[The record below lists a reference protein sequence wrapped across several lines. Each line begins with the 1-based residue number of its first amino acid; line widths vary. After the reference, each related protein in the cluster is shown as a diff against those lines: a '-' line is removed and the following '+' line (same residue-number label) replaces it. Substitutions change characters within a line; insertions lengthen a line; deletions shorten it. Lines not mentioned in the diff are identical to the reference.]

1 MKKSERI
8 ISAILTMVIGILLIV
23 MKDSFIGLLMTVA
36 GGCLIILG
44 IVDVFHRVV
53 SPAVVKIVVGV
64 LIIVCGWALV
74 RAVLYIVSAILLI
87 GGILILYDKIKR
99 KYRCVSIV
107 YTVCEY
113 AIPSVLLFI
122 GVLLLFHQ
130 AKAVNLIFV
139 LSGIFTVIEG
149 GLLLLDAFSQD

>member
-8 ISAILTMVIGILLIV
+8 ISAILTMVIGVLLIT
-23 MKDSFIGLLMTVA
+23 MKDNFIGLLMTVA

-44 IVDVFHRVV
+44 IIDVFHRVV
-53 SPAVVKIVVGV
+53 PPAVVKIVVGV

-113 AIPSVLLFI
+113 AIPSVLIFI
-122 GVLLLFHQ
+122 GALLLFHQ
-130 AKAVNLIFV
+130 AKAVNLIFI

>member
-53 SPAVVKIVVGV
+53 PPAVVKIVVGV

-113 AIPSVLLFI
+113 AIPSVLIFI